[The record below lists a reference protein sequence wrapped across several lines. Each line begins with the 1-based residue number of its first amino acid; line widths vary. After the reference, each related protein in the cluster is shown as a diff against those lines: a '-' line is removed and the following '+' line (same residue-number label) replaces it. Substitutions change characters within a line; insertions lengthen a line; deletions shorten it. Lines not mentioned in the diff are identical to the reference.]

1 MISLP
6 DVNVWIALAI
16 AEHVHHDAAQAWLD
30 TSQGP
35 IVFCRVTQM
44 GLLRI
49 LTNRHA
55 LGSDT
60 LSPPLA
66 WGAFDAFLRNSRIS
80 ISEEPSGLDHH
91 WRTAT
96 TREKHGSNW
105 WTDTYLAAFA
115 SVSGFTLV
123 TFDAQLAVRRNVST
137 RLLRT

>member
-16 AEHVHHDAAQAWLD
+16 AEHVHHKAAQAWLD

-35 IVFCRVTQM
+35 IIFCRVTQM

-49 LTNRHA
+49 LTNRQA

-60 LSPPLA
+60 LSPALA
-66 WGAFDAFLRNSRIS
+66 WGAFDAFLRNNRIS
-80 ISEEPSGLDHH
+80 MSEEPSGLDHH
-91 WRTAT
+91 WRISTMH
-96 TREKHGSNW
+96 EKQGSNW

-115 SVSGFTLV
+115 YAAGFTLV
-123 TFDAQLAVRRNVST
+123 TFDAKLAARKNVRT
-137 RLLRT
+137 HLLR

>member
-16 AEHVHHDAAQAWLD
+16 AEHIHHKAAQAWLD
-30 TSQGP
+30 TSQGA
-35 IVFCRVTQM
+35 IVFCRITQM

-60 LSPPLA
+60 LSPAHA
-66 WGAFDAFLRNSRIS
+66 WGAFDAFLRNKRIS
-80 ISEEPSGLDHH
+80 MSEEPPGLDRP
-91 WRTAT
+91 WRSSTIN
-96 TREKHGSNW
+96 EKHGSNW

-115 SVSGFTLV
+115 SAAGLTLV
-123 TFDAQLAVRRNVST
+123 TFDIQLAARRNVST
-137 RLLRT
+137 HLLRR